1 MAWTLFTSNI
11 GGQIDNRVVLFLVVK
26 ALYSG
31 EQHKRGV
38 ARGSLFM
45 QGGQH
50 EFHIHKGSFIPKKKK
65 RNSCN
70 RAQLLTI
77 RITRGWGITC
87 WRPVPQQCIKT
98 STNGVLHGSNP
109 KMTELSTLEANS
121 RETAWPLFCP
131 GYGYGL
137 FDLLARLS
145 DVSLCTIIEAPD
157 MATSFTQLQVQ
168 R

>member
-1 MAWTLFTSNI
+1 MESNI
-11 GGQIDNRVVLFLVVK
+11 SAELREGHFSCK
-26 ALYSG
+26 
-31 EQHKRGV
+31 GV
-38 ARGSLFM
+38 NMSS
-45 QGGQH
+45 
-50 EFHIHKGSFIPKKKK
+50 IYIKVPSFQKKK